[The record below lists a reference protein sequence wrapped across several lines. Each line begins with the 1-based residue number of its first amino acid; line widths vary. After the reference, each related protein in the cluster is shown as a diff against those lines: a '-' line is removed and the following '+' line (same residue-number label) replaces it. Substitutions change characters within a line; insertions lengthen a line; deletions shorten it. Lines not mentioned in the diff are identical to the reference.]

1 MKLNQQIFKFC
12 LSRRCYL
19 LATQHQTHNLRYEEI
34 TMMRLAKA
42 FLPVLAIVAVMSPA
56 LATAQLR
63 VEYFS
68 RDSIFGTVLSDSVF
82 VAEGRIGDLGGA
94 ATFELDLGASTAAP
108 ATTAQLAWGNGVAY
122 PFSLHYDI
130 FSRMA
135 TFTAGGHTLSYVS
148 DYAVFDALFIR
159 ARAVYAGSFMGI
171 YNLILDG
178 IAVPG
183 SSVVNGPDGLK
194 IMQIYGAPLQDGFT
208 LTGTVKMSW
217 DGAAPLNSTLAFE
230 IFAANMLVVGNED
243 QSWGQVK
250 NLFR

>member
-1 MKLNQQIFKFC
+1 MFRF
-12 LSRRCYL
+12 
-19 LATQHQTHNLRYEEI
+19 
-34 TMMRLAKA
+34 AKA
-42 FLPVLAIVAVMSPA
+42 FLPALAILALLSPA
-56 LATAQLR
+56 FASAQLR

-68 RDSIFGTVLSDSVF
+68 RDSIFDTVLSDSLF

-94 ATFELDLGASTAAP
+94 ATFELDLGASTAVP
-108 ATTAQLAWGNGVAY
+108 ATTAQFAWGNGVTY
-122 PFSLHYDI
+122 PFSLHFDL

-148 DYAVFDALFIR
+148 NYAVFDALFIR
-159 ARAVYAGSFMGI
+159 TRAVYAGTFMGV
-171 YNLILDG
+171 YNLVLDG
-178 IAVPG
+178 ITVPG
-183 SSVVNGPDGLK
+183 ASMVSGPDGLK
-194 IMQIYGAPLQDGFT
+194 ILQIYGAPLQDGFT

-217 DGAAPLNSTLAFE
+217 DGQAPLNSTLAFQ